1 MFVKVCD
8 VGEYS
13 SKLLIMTTHHRENN
27 LDLSNQN
34 KKAWD
39 SLYASTEDLVWGS
52 QPIGFIDI
60 FIPYIK
66 NKLSRDPRILDA
78 GAGEGRNLPQLLTL
92 SDHIVACDASEHALD
107 KIPAILRSSLK
118 TVICDLEAIPL
129 DDGFFDFILLA
140 DVVET
145 LPDPRPVLH
154 ELHRLL
160 KPGGLLL
167 CNIPGFEDSIADID
181 METIGE
187 NQYLYQGQYFYRFV
201 HQEEAIALLESCGF
215 QMIHHQLCS
224 WVEAAHPSF
233 RSDAHTHS
241 SYVFLV
247 EKAG

>member
-1 MFVKVCD
+1 
-8 VGEYS
+8 
-13 SKLLIMTTHHRENN
+13 MTTHHRENN
-27 LDLSNQN
+27 LDLSDQN

-39 SLYASTEDLVWGS
+39 SLYASTKDLVWGT

-66 NKLSRDPRILDA
+66 NRLPKSSCILDA
-78 GAGEGRNLPQLLTL
+78 GAGEGRNLPKLLAL
-92 SDHIVACDASEHALD
+92 SDHIVACDASAHALS
-107 KIPAILRSSLK
+107 KISTTLLALLK
-118 TVICDLEAIPL
+118 TVTCDLESIPL
-129 DDGFFDFILLA
+129 EDGYFDFILLA

-145 LPDPRPVLH
+145 LPDPQPVLR

-181 METIGE
+181 MEIIGD
-187 NQYLYQGQYFYRFV
+187 NQYLYQGRYFYRFV
-201 HQEEAIALLESCGF
+201 HQDEAIALLESCGF
-215 QMIHHQLCS
+215 QMVDHQLCS
-224 WVEAAHPSF
+224 WAEAAHPSF
-233 RSDAHTHS
+233 RSDAHMHS